1 MGRKL
6 EFLMQENKKDQDWL
20 DILQGKEVKDVDP
33 KVKLSAQLVR
43 KAYQKIIA
51 ETGNVTSAHTNKQ
64 LAKLKARIFN
74 EEKEYG
80 N

>member
-1 MGRKL
+1 
-6 EFLMQENKKDQDWL
+6 
-20 DILQGKEVKDVDP
+20 
-33 KVKLSAQLVR
+33 LVR

>member
-51 ETGNVTSAHTNKQ
+51 ETGNVTSAYTNKQ

-74 EEKEYG
+74 KESEDHG
-80 N
+80 